1 MGLEIGQ
8 CLCLFLSFA
17 LDLFI
22 FVPLVQSILCV
33 SVYVLKAAPSPA
45 RLKMVIPQPS
55 FHVNDLGYPELNYF
69 LNSNSKF
76 LGKRI

>member
-1 MGLEIGQ
+1 VGLEIGQ

-55 FHVNDLGYPELNYF
+55 FHVMILAIQSLTIF
-69 LNSNSKF
+69 
-76 LGKRI
+76 